1 MSMTIGNHDF
11 DDVAYDE
18 GADVLYLS
26 IGEPES
32 AIGERT
38 PEGHVVFLDEQ
49 SGEVR
54 GVTLVGPRYLRE
66 TQGGVGVTLPDG
78 SFEIESEELDL
89 AMGAFA

>member
-1 MSMTIGNHDF
+1 MSITIGTHDF

-38 PEGHVVFLDEQ
+38 PEGHVVLLDEQ
-49 SGEVR
+49 SEVR

-66 TQGGVGVTLPDG
+66 TQGGVSVTLPEG
-78 SFEIESEELDL
+78 FFEIETEALDL